1 MFGLEGKLPE
11 GGKLFLARLQVI
23 GEDKFSSLLAYFS
36 WRGAFLRLFIPPR
49 ERVMANVTLD
59 FVW

>member
-11 GGKLFLARLQVI
+11 GRKLFLARLQVI
-23 GEDKFSSLLAYFS
+23 GEDKFSSLLAHFS

-49 ERVMANVTLD
+49 GRVMTNVTLD